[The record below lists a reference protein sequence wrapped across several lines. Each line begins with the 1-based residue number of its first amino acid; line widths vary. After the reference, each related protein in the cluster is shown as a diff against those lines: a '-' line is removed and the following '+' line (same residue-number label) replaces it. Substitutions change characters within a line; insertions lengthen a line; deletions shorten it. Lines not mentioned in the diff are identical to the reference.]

1 MSSYPV
7 SSADIELPPTEP
19 IDTSC
24 TLEATTTTPSQPERS
39 DV

>member
-7 SSADIELPPTEP
+7 APADIELPPTEP
-19 IDTSC
+19 IDISWA
-24 TLEATTTTPSQPERS
+24 LETITTTTSQPERS